1 MKSSS
6 VVATFVMV
14 IVSAVLMSSVP
25 VLRRWDQR

>member
-6 VVATFVMV
+6 VVATFSMM
-14 IVSAVLMSSVP
+14 IVSRVSVSSVP